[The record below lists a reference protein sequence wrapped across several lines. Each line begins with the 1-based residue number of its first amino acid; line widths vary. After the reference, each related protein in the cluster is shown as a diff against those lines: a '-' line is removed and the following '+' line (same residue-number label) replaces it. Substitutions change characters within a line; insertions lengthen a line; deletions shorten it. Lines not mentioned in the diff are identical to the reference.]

1 MGQYHPPGFAEWS
14 SPEWTVISGSEGDRS
29 EAAKTAY
36 SRGSQV
42 LHTAIAAPCMSV
54 SPPARFQSIA
64 GMRMNGS
71 FIARAESLSADGNYW
86 PDVDVS

>member
-1 MGQYHPPGFAEWS
+1 VGQYHPPGFAEWS

-42 LHTAIAAPCMSV
+42 LHTAIAGAVHVRVAAGKISV
-54 SPPARFQSIA
+54 DCWH
-64 GMRMNGS
+64 
-71 FIARAESLSADGNYW
+71 ADER
-86 PDVDVS
+86 